1 MSSIPDFVHQVQ
13 EVEQKLQAE
22 WQSVQAGWQDSVAER
37 FNEGVMIPY
46 MKNFRQYITGEGIS
60 GYGLEQLLQQMERHL
75 QDMAS
80 LTSC

>member
-1 MSSIPDFVHQVQ
+1 MSNIPDFVHQVQ
-13 EVEQKLQAE
+13 EVELKLQAE

-37 FNEGVMIPY
+37 FNEGVMVPY
-46 MKNFRQYITGEGIS
+46 TKNFRQYISGEGIS